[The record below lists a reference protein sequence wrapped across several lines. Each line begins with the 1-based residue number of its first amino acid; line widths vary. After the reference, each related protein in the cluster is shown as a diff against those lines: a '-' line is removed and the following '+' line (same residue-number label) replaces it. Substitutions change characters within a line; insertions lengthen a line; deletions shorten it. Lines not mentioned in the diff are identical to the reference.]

1 MELAFRPSPN
11 PLRSPS
17 PSPPLPFNLRPKRSR
32 HGHPFR
38 VRASSN
44 PGPPFG
50 LPSQHLSRSI
60 RRGSHRFWLNFGV
73 TVKKETGF
81 NFGVS
86 ASNPSFISLIPTGE
100 GSDQYDVFLSFNG
113 SDTRKE
119 FTDHLYHSLVNVG
132 IVRIHVFRDEN
143 SISIGEEFGSK
154 ILDAISRSKI
164 SIPIISE
171 NYASRKWCLRELS
184 RIMYCKKSM
193 SHVVLPIFYKV
204 APSDVRHL
212 DGKFGEAFHLHQK
225 DFDEKDIEE
234 GQRALKEVSYLN
246 GWESKKI
253 ANGHEGELI
262 KLVVET
268 VLSELRKHFQL
279 YVPKQLV
286 GLDGHLKEI
295 MNWIDS
301 PSVNARMLGIY
312 GMGGIGKTTL
322 AKCIYNKLLKKF
334 VHASFLP
341 DIRETTRRHGIEYL
355 QSQLISDILQSQN
368 KVSKFDDGINIIKS
382 RFKGKKVLIILDD
395 IDKKD
400 QLNALARE
408 RNWFTSGSIIIVTTR
423 NKAVLDQSEFE
434 VDNKY
439 ELNEIDEN
447 HSLLLFNR
455 HAFRMDYPPRE
466 FEDISHNIIS
476 TMGGLPLALEVTG
489 SYLYGKT
496 DPKVWED
503 MLRKLK
509 KEPHRDVEKILKIS
523 YDALENAHKEI
534 FLDIAC
540 FLIGKESK
548 FAIYMWE
555 DCGFYASLGIEELKL
570 RCLIKIDNYG
580 ELRMHDQL
588 RDLGR
593 NIIQEEGPPE
603 RRSRL
608 WLYEEAFEVLMGEK
622 AAKQL
627 KILDITSCGR
637 LRCTPDLSAFTKL
650 EILILNGCHMLEQVH
665 PSIGKLKNLVSLD
678 LGRCSGLKELPGEVG
693 ELEELKE
700 LNLRHSRIAKIP
712 MSIGSLRKLEKLT
725 VCSSL
730 REIPSS
736 IGNLSSLQHLN
747 LESCHSLI
755 ELPSSIGNLSS
766 LQHLN
771 LEGCASLIELPSS
784 IGNLSSL
791 QHLNLKGCVSL
802 RELPSSIGILSSLQH
817 LNLVGCESLRQLPS
831 SIWNLSSLSHL
842 DLEGLS
848 LGELPSSIGNLSS
861 LQRLVLEGCESLRE
875 LPSSIGNL
883 SSLQHLNLKGCV
895 SLRELP
901 SSIGNLSSL
910 QCLVLEGCESLREL
924 PSSIGNL
931 SSLQSLDLKGCVSL
945 GGLPSSIGNLS
956 SLQYL
961 DLKDCWSLREIPSSI
976 GNLFSLQH
984 LELWCCRSLRDIPN
998 SIGNLQDLQCLD
1010 ISYSTIEHLPSGI
1023 GRLKNLRRL
1032 ILNFCRNLRRK
1043 IPSEI
1048 GELSSLEI
1056 LEITHAPIYNLPE
1069 SVQNLSSLQ
1078 QLNLWSCSNLRSL
1091 PEPPSGLTHLTVSC
1105 HSSRLPQLSHLIHLE
1120 ELRLEECNLLENIPE
1135 LPSRPLRLYVDS
1147 CHKLMPKLDGFK
1159 YLEVLSIVRCNSIER
1174 LDISQLNRLKRLHI
1188 ECCDNLVEI
1197 QGHDNL
1203 ECLETIVVRFCRSIQ
1218 SLILQELKCLKLLKA
1233 NFCGNLVEIQGLNR
1247 AKFLEV
1253 LDISNCGSIE
1263 RLPHLSSFATL
1274 KTLKIDGCYNLRDVD
1289 NLH

>member
-1 MELAFRPSPN
+1 
-11 PLRSPS
+11 
-17 PSPPLPFNLRPKRSR
+17 
-32 HGHPFR
+32 
-38 VRASSN
+38 
-44 PGPPFG
+44 
-50 LPSQHLSRSI
+50 
-60 RRGSHRFWLNFGV
+60 
-73 TVKKETGF
+73 
-81 NFGVS
+81 
-86 ASNPSFISLIPTGE
+86 
-100 GSDQYDVFLSFNG
+100 
-113 SDTRKE
+113 
-119 FTDHLYHSLVNVG
+119 
-132 IVRIHVFRDEN
+132 
-143 SISIGEEFGSK
+143 
-154 ILDAISRSKI
+154 
-164 SIPIISE
+164 
-171 NYASRKWCLRELS
+171 
-184 RIMYCKKSM
+184 
-193 SHVVLPIFYKV
+193 
-204 APSDVRHL
+204 
-212 DGKFGEAFHLHQK
+212 
-225 DFDEKDIEE
+225 
-234 GQRALKEVSYLN
+234 
-246 GWESKKI
+246 
-253 ANGHEGELI
+253 
-262 KLVVET
+262 
-268 VLSELRKHFQL
+268 
-279 YVPKQLV
+279 
-286 GLDGHLKEI
+286 

-395 IDKKD
+395 IDQKD

-423 NKAVLDQSEFE
+423 NKAVFDQSEFE

-439 ELNEIDEN
+439 ELNEIEEN
-447 HSLLLFNR
+447 HSLLLFSS
-455 HAFRMDYPPRE
+455 HAFRMDNPPRE

-476 TMGGLPLALEVTG
+476 TMGGLPLALEVIG

-503 MLRKLK
+503 MWRKLK
-509 KEPHRDVEKILKIS
+509 KEQHRDVKKILKIS

-540 FLIGKESK
+540 FFIGKESK

-593 NIIQEEGPPE
+593 NIVQEEGPPE

-608 WLYEEAFEVLMGEK
+608 WLYEEAFEVLMGEN

-627 KILDITSCGR
+627 KILDLTSCGC

-650 EILILNGCHMLEQVH
+650 EILILSDCHMLEQVH

-678 LGRCSGLKELPGEVG
+678 LGGCSSLKELPGEVG

-700 LNLRHSRIAKIP
+700 LNLRDSGITKIP
-712 MSIGSLRKLEKLT
+712 TSIDSLKKLEKLI
-725 VCSSL
+725 VCWSL

-747 LESCHSLI
+747 LENCSVLI

-771 LEGCASLIELPSS
+771 LAYCHSLIKLPSS

-791 QHLNLKGCVSL
+791 QHLNLEDCDSLRQLPRLIGNLSSLQHLNLTDCVSL
-802 RELPSSIGILSSLQH
+802 IELPSSIGILSSLQH

-831 SIWNLSSLSHL
+831 SIWNLSSLQHLFLWGCKSLRELPSVIGNLSSLPRL

-861 LQRLVLEGCESLRE
+861 LTYLNLRNCRSLGKI
-875 LPSSIGNL
+875 PSSIGNL
-883 SSLQHLNLKGCV
+883 SSLQHL
-895 SLRELP
+895 
-901 SSIGNLSSL
+901 I
-910 QCLVLEGCESLREL
+910 LEGCESLRE
-924 PSSIGNL
+924 
-931 SSLQSLDLKGCVSL
+931 
-945 GGLPSSIGNLS
+945 LPSSIGNLS

-961 DLKDCWSLREIPSSI
+961 DLKDCWSLREIPSSM

-984 LELWCCRSLRDIPN
+984 LELWRCRSLRDIPN
-998 SIGNLQDLQCLD
+998 SIGNLQNLQCLD
-1010 ISYSTIEHLPSGI
+1010 ISYSTIEHLLSGI

-1032 ILNFCRNLRRK
+1032 ILKFCRNLRRK

-1048 GELSSLEI
+1048 GDLSSLEI

-1069 SVQNLSSLQ
+1069 SIQNLSSLQ
-1078 QLNLWSCSNLRSL
+1078 QLNLWGCSKLRSL
-1091 PEPPSGLTHLTVSC
+1091 PAPPSSSTHLTVSC

-1120 ELRLEECNLLENIPE
+1120 ELRLKECDLLENILE

-1159 YLEVLSIVRCNSIER
+1159 YLEVLSIVRCTSIER

-1203 ECLETIVVRFCRSIQ
+1203 ECLETIVIRYCRSIQ
-1218 SLILQELKCLKLLKA
+1218 SLILQELQCLKLLKA

-1247 AKFLEV
+1247 AEFLEV

-1274 KTLKIDGCYNLRDVD
+1274 KTLKTDGCYNLRDVD
-1289 NLH
+1289 NSTEACT